1 MSHRFAPQRKRF
13 MTATAP
19 VVRLA
24 SANVDL
30 PQPHLGASG
39 NVSIS
44 GTAPPDHASPRVR
57 LDGQKFPASK
67 PATLSPARSALAQWQ
82 LHLTQ
87 LTALHEKASRP
98 VARLQGLLKEAQVEL
113 AAAEAKQTQSDH
125 LYAAEVAASVRAGD
139 AVVLP
144 PPPASVAIQNTI
156 AQARASCTGFQLAL
170 LECHQDQAKAAEGL
184 QHHRARGEDL
194 LLGVLIEEADLRL
207 RAFGEAYEKAVE
219 AEESLQSVWEFI
231 GEKGRDMES
240 RQAGRGLTW
249 LRALE
254 RLRNPAPNAK
264 PLRQL
269 DNRRI
274 MQGAG
279 QWGALVER
287 LKTDPAAQFK
297 QGDVV

>member
-1 MSHRFAPQRKRF
+1 
-13 MTATAP
+13 MTATP
-19 VVRLA
+19 LRLA
-24 SANVDL
+24 HVNTSIPGPELKAT
-30 PQPHLGASG
+30 GTTE
-39 NVSIS
+39 IS

-57 LDGQKFPASK
+57 LDGREVTPTPK
-67 PATLSPARSALAQWQ
+67 PAALTPARTALAQWQ
-82 LHLTQ
+82 AHLAEF
-87 LTALHEKASRP
+87 TALHDKASRP

-184 QHHRARGEDL
+184 QQHRARGEDL
-194 LLGVLIEEADLRL
+194 MLGVLIEEADMRL
-207 RAFGEAYEKAVE
+207 RAFGESYDKAVE
-219 AEESLQSVWEFI
+219 AEESLRSVWEFI
-231 GEKGRDMES
+231 GEKGRDLES

-254 RLRNPAPNAK
+254 RLRDPSPNAK

-269 DNRRI
+269 DNRNVMR
-274 MQGAG
+274 GAG
-279 QWGALVER
+279 QWGALVKKLES
-287 LKTDPAAQFK
+287 DPGAQF
-297 QGDVV
+297 